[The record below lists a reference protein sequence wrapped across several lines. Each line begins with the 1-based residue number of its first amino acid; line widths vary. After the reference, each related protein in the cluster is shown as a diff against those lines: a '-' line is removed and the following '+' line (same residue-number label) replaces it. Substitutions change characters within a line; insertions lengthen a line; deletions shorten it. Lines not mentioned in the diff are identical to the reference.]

1 MKTKA
6 AAFQDKS
13 NFDVGGGNY
22 YYGKGE
28 KRTKLD
34 FFVKT
39 RMTCTLV
46 WTLDLRAKA
55 LDLNGA
61 PRVKNSKV

>member
-13 NFDVGGGNY
+13 NFVRGGNY
-22 YYGKGE
+22 QKRE

-61 PRVKNSKV
+61 PRVKNGKGI